1 MKSTRLRIAANLV
14 LFISLFAALVG
25 CGLYSLFCL
34 PSMLNLAFR
43 WEYLAITGIGFV
55 VCAII
60 ALILA
65 AASRNAA
72 RKEEEEARILEAAL
86 IAEAE
91 AEALAAAE
99 KEAAAE
105 ALCEEEKKNCKLPK
119 IFCRAKAC
127 AKPTA
132 AVAIEVGKIALPVV
146 AACTV
151 TAMVIKAKHRKQ
163 KERNRQAF
171 YRWLG

>member
-1 MKSTRLRIAANLV
+1 MKSIRLRIAANLV

-25 CGLYSLFCL
+25 CGVYALFCL
-34 PSMLNLAFR
+34 PAMLNLPFE
-43 WEYLAITGIGFV
+43 WKYLAITGAGFV

-65 AASRNAA
+65 AASRSAA
-72 RKEEEEARILEAAL
+72 KKEEEEARILEATL
-86 IAEAE
+86 IAE

-99 KEAAAE
+99 KEAAE
-105 ALCEEEKKNCKLPK
+105 ELCEEEPKKIKLPK
-119 IFCRAKAC
+119 AIRRIKAC
-127 AKPTA
+127 SKPTA
-132 AVAIEVGKIALPVV
+132 AIAIEVGKIAIPVV
-146 AACTV
+146 AACAV
-151 TAMVIKAKHRKQ
+151 TSMIIKSKHRKQ

>member
-91 AEALAAAE
+91 ALAAAE

-105 ALCEEEKKNCKLPK
+105 ALCEEKKKNCKLPK
-119 IFCRAKAC
+119 VFCRAKAC

>member
-14 LFISLFAALVG
+14 LFISLFAALIG
-25 CGLYSLFCL
+25 CGLYALFCL
-34 PSMLNLAFR
+34 PAMLNLPFR

-65 AASRNAA
+65 GASRSAA
-72 RKEEEEARILEAAL
+72 KKEEEEARLLEAAL
-86 IAEAE
+86 VAE

-99 KEAAAE
+99 KEAEE
-105 ALCEEEKKNCKLPK
+105 ALCEEKTAKKIKLPK
-119 IFCRAKAC
+119 AIRRIQAC

-132 AVAIEVGKIALPVV
+132 AAAIEVGKIALPVV

-163 KERNRQAF
+163 KEKNRQAF

>member
-105 ALCEEEKKNCKLPK
+105 ALCEEKKKNCKLPK
-119 IFCRAKAC
+119 VFCRAKAC

-146 AACTV
+146 AACTI